1 MRLKKVSLIC
11 CATLMVG
18 ALGGCAKTEEPLL
31 DSRIVVE
38 VQEAKTGSLSLE
50 GKYIGT
56 VSAAE
61 TVEVV
66 PIVSGVVKSVDVE
79 VGQVVEAGQ
88 KLCQLDD
95 SSARISLESARASYQ
110 SAVTSAGSSTG
121 SAWNLSSEQENNQ
134 IESLEGSLADISDQ
148 IDSYEDQKS
157 DLKDEKDK
165 ASDNM
170 NRLKA
175 EYEDAA
181 AAYEAAV
188 QAASVT
194 ETPADQIKE
203 EPAEG
208 ESSETSADQSVDLPA
223 ESSGQNAELDALKA
237 QMETKKAAYEQAAAS
252 FESINA
258 SYQSSK
264 ATLNSTIDS
273 LESQKNSLEGD
284 IAHAKEIRDINNSQV
299 YQDKMAAANN
309 SIESAR
315 INVES
320 AEYQVGLYEIQS
332 PIAGVV
338 DLVNVSENNF
348 ASASSVAFSI
358 AADNEKVVTWYV
370 TEDVRDELSIGQD
383 ITVEYNGKN
392 FSGNI
397 SEIGT
402 AVDLEKGLFKVKAV
416 LYGMENLS
424 NGIRVEISFAAH
436 TVSDKIIVPFD
447 AVYYENGEPYVYVAE
462 DGLAVR
468 YSVIQ
473 GISDENSVVIEEG
486 LTEGQSVIT
495 SWSANLADGAE
506 VLVKEETE
514 ETE

>member
-1 MRLKKVSLIC
+1 MRLKKMLFIC
-11 CATLMVG
+11 CTTFSVG
-18 ALGGCAKTEEPLL
+18 VSGGCAKREEPLL

-38 VQEAKTGSLSLE
+38 VQEAKAGSLSLE

-66 PIVSGVVKSVDVE
+66 PVVSGVVKSVDVE

-95 SSARISLESARASYQ
+95 SSARISLESAQAGYQ
-110 SAVTSAGSSTG
+110 SAVNSASSSTG
-121 SAWNLSSEQENNQ
+121 SSWNLSSEQENNQ
-134 IESLEGSLADISDQ
+134 IESMESSLADISDQ
-148 IDSYEDQKS
+148 IDDYEDQKG
-157 DLKDEKDK
+157 DLRDEKDK
-165 ASDNM
+165 AYDNM
-170 NRLKA
+170 NQLKK

-181 AAYEAAV
+181 AAYEKAV
-188 QAASVT
+188 QEAASET
-194 ETPADQIKE
+194 EE
-203 EPAEG
+203 ESVEG
-208 ESSETSADQSVDLPA
+208 EASEISADQAEEAPA
-223 ESSGQNAELDALKA
+223 EPSDQNARLEQLKA
-237 QMETKKAAYEQAAAS
+237 RMEDKKTEYEKAAAS

-264 ATLNSTIDS
+264 ATMNSTIDS
-273 LESQKNSLEGD
+273 LESQKKSLEED
-284 IAHAKEIRDINNSQV
+284 VAHAKEIRDINNSQV
-299 YQDKMAAANN
+299 YQDKVAAANN

-370 TEDVRDELSIGQD
+370 TEDVRDELAIGQD
-383 ITVEYNGKN
+383 ITVEYNGEN

-424 NGIRVEISFAAH
+424 NGIRVEVSFAAH
-436 TVSDKIIVPFD
+436 TVSDRIVVPFD
-447 AVYYENGEPYVYVAE
+447 AVYYENGEPYVYVME
-462 DGLAVR
+462 EGLAVR
-468 YSVIQ
+468 CNVTQ
-473 GISDENSVVIEEG
+473 GISDENFSVIEEG